1 MLKSEGG
8 TMATHYMLF
17 KKDRNKV
24 ADTQWFVNNYVDRDF
39 REEDLK
45 WIEERYIEFEDDR
58 SRGVYSEDGET
69 FTFISI
75 HRKEMPTDWIE
86 VAPNKILGEI

>member
-1 MLKSEGG
+1 
-8 TMATHYMLF
+8 MATHYMLF
-17 KKDRNKV
+17 KEGRDKI
-24 ADTQWFVNNYVDRDF
+24 ADTRWFVNYYVDSDF
-39 REEDLK
+39 RKEDLK

-58 SRGVYSEDGET
+58 SLGVFSEDGET

-75 HRKEMPTDWIE
+75 HRKEKDIPDDWIE